1 MRDPYDVLGV
11 SRSASDDEI
20 KKAYHK
26 LARQY
31 HPDNFAG
38 SGGAAAEGAEE
49 KMKEINE
56 AYDIIQ
62 KERSGKTTN
71 SGYSGGYGGSYN
83 TYSSSGTTSF
93 YQVRR
98 LINEG
103 KFSDAELITTQH
115 PLATEV
121 RSGIS
126 SKDICSHKEDS
137 TTTLCGI
144 SKLPATLTRRTTSTV
159 KRRTVCT
166 PAQTISAEHT
176 DRQAA
181 PTATYAEPARL

>member
-1 MRDPYDVLGV
+1 MMRDPYDVLGV

-26 LARQY
+26 LARKY

-103 KFSDAELITTQH
+103 KMTGTIKQDADGMASTIITLVENVESGAALMDNTSDFNVDEGVAKIRV
-115 PLATEV
+115 PY
-121 RSGIS
+121 
-126 SKDICSHKEDS
+126 
-137 TTTLCGI
+137 
-144 SKLPATLTRRTTSTV
+144 
-159 KRRTVCT
+159 
-166 PAQTISAEHT
+166 
-176 DRQAA
+176 
-181 PTATYAEPARL
+181 ATYTGE

>member
-26 LARQY
+26 LARKY

-103 KFSDAELITTQH
+103 KFSDAELI
-115 PLATEV
+115 
-121 RSGIS
+121 I
-126 SKDICSHKEDS
+126 DS
-137 TTTLCGI
+137 T
-144 SKLPATLTRRTTSTV
+144 PAGDRGAEWNFL
-159 KRRTVCT
+159 KGYLL
-166 PAQTISAEHT
+166 AQRGFYYDAM
-176 DRQAA
+176 R
-181 PTATYAEPARL
+181 

>member
-26 LARQY
+26 LARKY

-103 KFSDAELITTQH
+103 KFSDAGLI
-115 PLATEV
+115 
-121 RSGIS
+121 I
-126 SKDICSHKEDS
+126 DS
-137 TTTLCGI
+137 T
-144 SKLPATLTRRTTSTV
+144 PAGDRG
-159 KRRTVCT
+159 
-166 PAQTISAEHT
+166 AECNF
-176 DRQAA
+176 
-181 PTATYAEPARL
+181 LK

>member
-71 SGYSGGYGGSYN
+71 ADIPED
-83 TYSSSGTTSF
+83 TAARTIPIA
-93 YQVRR
+93 RR
-98 LINEG
+98 E
-103 KFSDAELITTQH
+103 Q
-115 PLATEV
+115 
-121 RSGIS
+121 
-126 SKDICSHKEDS
+126 
-137 TTTLCGI
+137 
-144 SKLPATLTRRTTSTV
+144 LPSIR
-159 KRRTVCT
+159 
-166 PAQTISAEHT
+166 
-176 DRQAA
+176 
-181 PTATYAEPARL
+181 

>member
-26 LARQY
+26 LARKY

-71 SGYSGGYGGSYN
+71 SGYTLSLHRR
-83 TYSSSGTTSF
+83 SS
-93 YQVRR
+93 
-98 LINEG
+98 I
-103 KFSDAELITTQH
+103 
-115 PLATEV
+115 
-121 RSGIS
+121 
-126 SKDICSHKEDS
+126 
-137 TTTLCGI
+137 
-144 SKLPATLTRRTTSTV
+144 
-159 KRRTVCT
+159 
-166 PAQTISAEHT
+166 
-176 DRQAA
+176 
-181 PTATYAEPARL
+181 

>member
-26 LARQY
+26 LARKY

-103 KFSDAELITTQH
+103 KFSTQ
-115 PLATEV
+115 
-121 RSGIS
+121 S
-126 SKDICSHKEDS
+126 
-137 TTTLCGI
+137 
-144 SKLPATLTRRTTSTV
+144 
-159 KRRTVCT
+159 
-166 PAQTISAEHT
+166 
-176 DRQAA
+176 
-181 PTATYAEPARL
+181 